1 MNVESLNRI
10 KIALNDTDIKVIDDD
25 VNETNFCI
33 PIIYSIVYIAISGI
47 ITIFSILVSVYLKLR
62 NKNEVEIN
70 TFQGGRI
77 VTT

>member
-1 MNVESLNRI
+1 MKENL
-10 KIALNDTDIKVIDDD
+10 TDIKVIDDD

-62 NKNEVEIN
+62 NKNEVEIKLIN
-70 TFQGGRI
+70 GVYYTFQGGRI